1 MAVSSGR
8 PAAPG
13 APDVSRRR
21 AIWLGLGVL
30 GLGGAGVVAACGGDS
45 SGDSGDAD
53 ASGDAGGSDGGAS
66 SDEGRSNDVAAA
78 AGTLAMFAS
87 PSCGCCGEHAE
98 YLRSNGYTVDL
109 QRTDDLDAIRA
120 EAGIPP
126 EAAGCHTARVGD
138 YVVEGHVPVEA
149 IDRLLQEK
157 PAIDGIALP
166 GMPSGSPG
174 MGDGGGPFEVMAIVD
189 GAIEPFM
196 TV

>member
-1 MAVSSGR
+1 MAASSGR
-8 PAAPG
+8 SAAPG

-21 AIWLGLGVL
+21 AILLGLGVL
-30 GLGGAGVVAACGGDS
+30 GLGGAGVVASCGGGS
-45 SGDSGDAD
+45 SDDSGEPGGSDAADGAD
-53 ASGDAGGSDGGAS
+53 ASEGD
-66 SDEGRSNDVAAA
+66 RSNDVAAA

-109 QRTDDLDAIRA
+109 QRTDDLDTIRA
-120 EAGIPP
+120 EAGVPA
-126 EAAGCHTARVGD
+126 EATGCHIAQVGG

-166 GMPSGSPG
+166 GMPTGSPG
-174 MGDGGGPFEVMAIVD
+174 MGDGGGPFEILAIVD
-189 GAIEPFM
+189 GAVEPFM